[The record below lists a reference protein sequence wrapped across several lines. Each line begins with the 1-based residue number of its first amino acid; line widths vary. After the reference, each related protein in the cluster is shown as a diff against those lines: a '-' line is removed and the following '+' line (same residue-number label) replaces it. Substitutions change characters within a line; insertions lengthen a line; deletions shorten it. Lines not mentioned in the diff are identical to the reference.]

1 MVTAADPSTTSLRRP
16 IGQVWLGIDVG
27 TQGVRAIAVDDAGDV
42 RGTGTAAL
50 GKDSRVGVRH
60 EQDPK
65 DWWTALCE
73 ATRALICSLDGTP
86 IAGLAI
92 DSTSGTLAV
101 QAVDGSARGPALMYD
116 DRRAEAQAARV
127 QELGAELWGSLG
139 YRMQPSWALPRLAW
153 LAEHDRVGPA
163 DYVVHQGDYL
173 ARLLV
178 GERVATDTNSA
189 LKTGYDLLSERW
201 PVDLLDQLGIPAG
214 TLPNV
219 VTPGAPLGT
228 VCADAAEQTGIP
240 AGTPLSA
247 GTTDGCAA
255 QISTGALSP
264 GQWTTALGTTL
275 VVKGATEQLLVDP
288 DGSVY
293 CHRNPD
299 GGWLPGGASS
309 SGAGVVA
316 QLLPGRDLDAL
327 SERLPSFPVRGFGYP
342 LLGMGGERFPFNS
355 SNAVQVLPGADDDA
369 ELLATI
375 MQSVAFVERLAYQV
389 LDGLGADT
397 SGTVAFSG
405 GATANGRWNQLR
417 CDVLGRVVELPRSS
431 QAALGAAV
439 LAAAEPGRV
448 AQAARRM
455 VQIEQRLTPTQDT
468 SLRAGLDEAYAEFV
482 AELVER
488 GWVDPTR
495 LGRPASIEASGDGPT

>member
-1 MVTAADPSTTSLRRP
+1 MVTAGDSSTKSLRQP
-16 IGQVWLGIDVG
+16 AGQVWVGIDVG
-27 TQGVRAIAVDDAGDV
+27 TQGVRAIAVDDAGEV
-42 RGTGTAAL
+42 RGTGKAAL
-50 GKDSRVGVRH
+50 GRDLRVGVRH

-73 ATRALICSLDGTP
+73 ATHALVVSIDGMP
-86 IAGLAI
+86 ISGLAI

-116 DRRAEAQAARV
+116 DRRAEAQTARV

-139 YRMQPSWALPRLAW
+139 YRMQPSWALPRLVW
-153 LAEHDRVGPA
+153 LVEHGCVGPA
-163 DYVVHQGDYL
+163 DHVVHQGDYL

-178 GERVATDTNSA
+178 GEPVSTDTNSA
-189 LKTGYDLLSERW
+189 LKTGYDLLRDGW
-201 PVDLLDQLGIPAG
+201 PHDILDQLGIPAG
-214 TLPNV
+214 TLPKV
-219 VTPGAPLGT
+219 VTPGTTLGT
-228 VCADAAEQTGIP
+228 VCVEAAEQTGIP

-316 QLLPGRDLDAL
+316 QLLQGRDLDDL
-327 SERLPSFPVRGFGYP
+327 SERLPTFPVPGFGYP
-342 LLGMGGERFPFNS
+342 LVGQGGERFPFS
-355 SNAVQVLPGADDDA
+355 SSKAHQVFPSADDDA
-369 ELLATI
+369 QLLATI

-389 LDGLGADT
+389 LNGLGADT

-405 GATANGRWNQLR
+405 GGTANGRWNQLR

-439 LAAAEPGRV
+439 LAAAEPRRV
-448 AQAARRM
+448 AQTAHRM
-455 VQIEQRLTPTQDT
+455 VKIDRRLTPTQDT

-482 AELVER
+482 AGLVQR
-488 GWVDPTR
+488 GWVDPSR
-495 LGRPASIEASGDGPT
+495 VGRPASIEASGDEPR